1 MKKLL
6 ALCCFFILTMASAQ
20 EISMQ
25 KGKFFKNGNQI
36 SNWETK
42 QLLITNPEAYQYYKK
57 AKTKEGVG
65 SFLLGIGIGLAV
77 ADVVKCAVSD
87 TDYPTGFTYVGA
99 GCIVAAIPIMSGRT
113 KKMQKALEIYN
124 NGIKSAT
131 GATGFDLNVLAN
143 ANGYGLQIR
152 F

>member
-1 MKKLL
+1 
-6 ALCCFFILTMASAQ
+6 MASAQ

-25 KGKFFKNGNQI
+25 KGKFFKEGTQI
-36 SNWETK
+36 SSWETK
-42 QLLITNPEAYQYYKK
+42 QLLITNPEAYKYFKS
-57 AKTKEGVG
+57 AKNKEAWGGFLIASGIVLTVG
-65 SFLLGIGIGLAV
+65 DLVKGL
-77 ADVVKCAVSD
+77 VSD
-87 TDYPTGFTYVGA
+87 ADYPTGFTYVGA

-124 NGIKSAT
+124 NEIKST
-131 GATGFDLNVLAN
+131 VGATGFDLNILAN